1 MLGNLHFIT
10 VFIEGIASF
19 LSPCVLPM
27 IPVYLTYLTGQSIED
42 MTTNRSNRQL
52 ILNSIGFVFGFS
64 IVFVV
69 LGAAATSLGRFLN
82 QHQYIIKKISG
93 VLIIIFGLF
102 HAGVLN
108 IALMNRERRRQ
119 VNMSSTPSFITSTL
133 IGMGFSVGWTPC
145 IGPILTSVLLM
156 ASSAETLGAGMGLLF
171 VYALGLGVPF
181 IVMALL
187 IGTMWDRF
195 KNLYKYMDLI
205 KRISGILLAIM
216 GVLMLLN
223 IM

>member
-1 MLGNLHFIT
+1 MPSNLYFIT
-10 VFIEGIASF
+10 VFLEGLASF

-27 IPVYLTYLTGQSIED
+27 IPVYLTYLTGQSVQD
-42 MTTNRSNRQL
+42 MANNKSNRQL
-52 ILNSIGFVFGFS
+52 ILNSVGFVLGFS
-64 IVFVV
+64 IVFIT
-69 LGAAATSLGRFLN
+69 LGAAATSVGQFLR

-102 HAGVLN
+102 HAGFLN
-108 IALMNRERRRQ
+108 ISFMNRERRRQ
-119 VNMSSTPSFITSTL
+119 MEMSSAPSFIASTL
-133 IGMGFSVGWTPC
+133 IGMGFSIGWTPC

-156 ASSAETLGAGMGLLF
+156 ASSAETLGAGMGLLS
-171 VYALGLGVPF
+171 VYALGLGIPF

-187 IGTMWDRF
+187 MGTMWDKF

-205 KRISGILLAIM
+205 KRISGILLAAI
-216 GVLMLLN
+216 GVLMLFN